1 MAEIVRMPKM
11 SDTMTEGVVSKWHKK
26 VGDKIKTGDVVADIE
41 TDKAT
46 MEFESY
52 QEGVLL
58 YIGVEEGKAAPVDGE
73 LAILGKE
80 GEDFSKLLDEEK
92 KKIGNGSPDTSG
104 AIGKVEEVKTE
115 VKKEELKKEEPKKE
129 IVAEKKNA
137 EPQTSE
143 LRTPTSGL

>member
-26 VGDKIKTGDVVADIE
+26 VGDKIKSGDLMAEIE

-52 QEGVLL
+52 QEGHLL
-58 YIGVEEGKAAPVDGE
+58 YIGIEEGKAAPVDAI

-80 GEDFSKLLDEEK
+80 GEDYKSLLDVELAK
-92 KKIGNGSPDTSG
+92 SP
-104 AIGKVEEVKTE
+104 A
-115 VKKEELKKEEPKKE
+115 KKEEPKKAVKTSPPSTVKTANVPKPATH
-129 IVAEKKNA
+129 VAPVPPSVIKTV
-137 EPQTSE
+137 TS
-143 LRTPTSGL
+143 SSD